1 MRQKD
6 VNNIAHVWPGETKVG
21 NANNALLPKGI
32 TKKHSSAKKCK
43 NTETK
48 VDTEQMQGNAAAL
61 QFCPTAKTTTGSY
74 TTFPSPTLNS
84 FSSKTNS

>member
-32 TKKHSSAKKCK
+32 TKKHSPAKKCK
-43 NTETK
+43 NTETE
-48 VDTEQMQGNAAAL
+48 VDTEHMQGNAAAL
-61 QFCPTAKTTTGSY
+61 QFCLNAKTTT
-74 TTFPSPTLNS
+74 TNPSSTLNS
-84 FSSKTNS
+84 SSSKTTS